1 MSEEY
6 NNLFHN
12 EKSLTEALSDGVLRD
27 IVRQRKATCSERPP
41 ILPRKPFVG
50 NVDHVGARATS
61 VGAMT
66 IAHRKGEDQVFNAAK
81 ALLDNLFLTS
91 PFL

>member
-12 EKSLTEALSDGVLRD
+12 EKRLTEALSDSVLRD
-27 IVRQRKATCSERPP
+27 VVRQRKATCSERP
-41 ILPRKPFVG
+41 ISPRQPFVG
-50 NVDHVGARATS
+50 LVGARATS
-61 VGAMT
+61 VGVMT
-66 IAHRKGEDQVFNAAK
+66 IAHQKGEDRVFNAAK
-81 ALLDNLFLTS
+81 AWLDNLFLPS

>member
-12 EKSLTEALSDGVLRD
+12 EKRLTKALSDGVLRE
-27 IVRQRKATCSERPP
+27 VVCQHKATCSERPISP
-41 ILPRKPFVG
+41 GQPFVG
-50 NVDHVGARATS
+50 HVGARATS

-66 IAHRKGEDQVFNAAK
+66 IAHRKGEDKVFNAAK
-81 ALLDNLFLTS
+81 AWLDNLFLPS